1 MIKMKFLI
9 ILTSITLSIVSTEI
23 SAQNGGFAGASTRL
37 GLNPKTMAMSNAMT
51 ASTSQGIYGYY
62 NPALAALYSDNTQLD
77 ISIASL
83 KYDRVYQT
91 LGASFKIPPNA
102 GLSINLIRTGVNNID
117 GRSLSG
123 YPTEQFNTSEYQ
135 LLAAFGIQLSEKLN
149 AGLGFKVNY
158 ADLNDDLPTSLS
170 VGIDIG
176 FLYKISPNLNAGF
189 AVQDIFSEYSWES
202 SELYGTDQA
211 RKVINKFP
219 TRIKWGLSYHNTL
232 FTASVDYEIQAYT
245 SDVRETENFVESG
258 KVTIIESI
266 STLNT
271 NSQQLRVGGAWN
283 AHERFTLRTGYQ
295 LPDLADSKSWGASA
309 GFSVYLPFDKYS
321 PSIDYAFVIEPNQ
334 ISNMHVFS
342 LSLKL

>member
-1 MIKMKFLI
+1 MNTRLLFI
-9 ILTSITLSIVSTEI
+9 ITTMLFISTTGI
-23 SAQNGGFAGASTRL
+23 NAQNGGFAGASTRL

-51 ASTSQGIYGYY
+51 ATTSQGVYGYY
-62 NPALAALYSDNTQLD
+62 NPALAALYSDNSQLD

-91 LGASFKIPPNA
+91 LGGSFRIPPNA
-102 GLSINLIRTGVNNID
+102 GLSVSLIRTGVNDID

-123 YPTEQFNTSEYQ
+123 YPTEQFNTAEYQ
-135 LLAAFGIQLSEKLN
+135 LLAAFGIKLSEKFN

-176 FLYKISPNLNAGF
+176 FLYKITPNLNAGF

-211 RKVINKFP
+211 RRVINKFP
-219 TRIKWGLSYHNTL
+219 TRIKWGLSYHNPT
-232 FTASVDYEIQAYT
+232 FTTSIDYEIQAYT
-245 SDVRETENFVESG
+245 SDIRETESFVESG

-271 NSQQLRVGGAWN
+271 SSQQIRLGGAWN
-283 AHERFTLRTGYQ
+283 AHERFTLRAGYQ
-295 LPDLADSKSWGASA
+295 IPDFSDSKSWGAST